1 MTSNFHIISQ
11 NLQTYSST
19 AREYELSENWIDC
32 NLAKRL
38 NLKRCRVIEL
48 SEIVEW
54 STRFGNCRYTVT
66 VPCLLW
72 RRHEAPSSPRARPVG
87 EGAGR
92 GATESD
98 QERARVGP
106 TWPES
111 GPKGPKAAR
120 GPRVVFPHCGMVTEK
135 TSSGVG
141 RLMQAMGHSSQL
153 VAAGRYLTTTH
164 HAAGAARLLE
174 IVRKLQTPEVFV
186 TTSRDRSATS
196 SGAKLF
202 AAK

>member
-1 MTSNFHIISQ
+1 MLVVAET
-11 NLQTYSST
+11 
-19 AREYELSENWIDC
+19 RR
-32 NLAKRL
+32 AKL
-38 NLKRCRVIEL
+38 PP
-48 SEIVEW
+48 
-54 STRFGNCRYTVT
+54 GM
-66 VPCLLW
+66 PG
-72 RRHEAPSSPRARPVG
+72 G

-92 GATESD
+92 AAESGH
-98 QERARVGP
+98 EGARVGP

-111 GPKGPKAAR
+111 GPKPTGAAR
-120 GPRVVFPHCGMVTEK
+120 GPRVVFPHCGTVTEK

-153 VAAGRYLTTTH
+153 VAAGRYLPTMH
-164 HAAGAARLLE
+164 HAAGTARFLE

-186 TTSRDRSATS
+186 TTSCSATS